1 MDSYLTKY
9 KPELSSVFE
18 QFEVEKSEEDYVFK
32 IYQNLLLAKRNH
44 EVLFLVIGKLL
55 KEIRD
60 NKLHEKLDYDTF
72 GDFLNSEEVSFSRES
87 AYMYIRVYEYYIEYL
102 QLDESRVADIN
113 VSRLSLMMP
122 ILRKIEDKQEA
133 LEKIEELNTLRHGDF
148 ILKVKQQKASDKP
161 SVYYSQE
168 LDQWIISFFSNRTTL
183 HDLGNFTEYM
193 EK

>member
-18 QFEVEKSEEDYVFK
+18 QFEVAKSEEDYVFK
-32 IYQNLLLAKRNH
+32 LYQKLLLAKRNH

-60 NKLHEKLDYDTF
+60 NKLHEQLDYDTF

-122 ILRKIEDKQEA
+122 ILRKIEDKEEA
-133 LEKIEELNTLRHGDF
+133 LQKIDELNTLRHGDF

-168 LDQWIISFFSNRTTL
+168 LDQWIVSFFSNRTNL